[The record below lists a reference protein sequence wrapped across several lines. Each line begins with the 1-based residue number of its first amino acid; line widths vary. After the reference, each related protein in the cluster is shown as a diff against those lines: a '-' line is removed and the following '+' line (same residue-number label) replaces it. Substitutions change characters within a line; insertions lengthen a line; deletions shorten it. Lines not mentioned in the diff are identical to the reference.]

1 MLKLAAQKKNKG
13 KIMNEISYSPKEAV
27 KKLNTALEDLA
38 AAKETNISKEQKE
51 RLNVLE
57 EVLPRAIAAAK
68 KSRKGI
74 KLHEFVN
81 NYR

>member
-1 MLKLAAQKKNKG
+1 
-13 KIMNEISYSPKEAV
+13 MNETSYLPKEAV

-38 AAKETNISKEQKE
+38 AVKETNISKEQRE
-51 RLNVLE
+51 RLDVLE

-68 KSRKGI
+68 KTRKEI
-74 KLHEFVN
+74 RLHEFVN

>member
-1 MLKLAAQKKNKG
+1 
-13 KIMNEISYSPKEAV
+13 MNETSYLPKEAV

-38 AAKETNISKEQKE
+38 AVKETNISKEQRE
-51 RLNVLE
+51 RLDVLE

-68 KSRKGI
+68 KTRKEI

>member
-1 MLKLAAQKKNKG
+1 
-13 KIMNEISYSPKEAV
+13 MNETSYLPKEAV

-38 AAKETNISKEQKE
+38 AAKETNISKEQRE
-51 RLNVLE
+51 RLDVLE

-68 KSRKGI
+68 KTRKEI

>member
-1 MLKLAAQKKNKG
+1 
-13 KIMNEISYSPKEAV
+13 MNETSYLPKEAV

-38 AAKETNISKEQKE
+38 AVKETNISKEQKE
-51 RLNVLE
+51 RFDVLE

-68 KSRKGI
+68 KTRKEI